1 MMMIGNFKKSIN
13 NSLKE
18 IQENKGKQVES
29 LIEETHKFLKE
40 IQKNTSNRVK
50 ELSKTIQDLEM
61 ETNTLKKTQ
70 RETIL
75 EAENQE
81 REQDSQM

>member
-1 MMMIGNFKKSIN
+1 MKVIGNFKQGIN

-18 IQENKGKQVES
+18 IQKNKGKQVES

-50 ELSKTIQDLEM
+50 ELSKTI
-61 ETNTLKKTQ
+61 
-70 RETIL
+70 
-75 EAENQE
+75 
-81 REQDSQM
+81 